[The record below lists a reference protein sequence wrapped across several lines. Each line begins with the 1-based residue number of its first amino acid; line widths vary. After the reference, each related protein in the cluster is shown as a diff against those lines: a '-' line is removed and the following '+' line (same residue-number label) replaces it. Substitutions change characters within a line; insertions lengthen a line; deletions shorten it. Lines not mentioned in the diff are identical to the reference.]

1 MEIVSK
7 IIEYINDELRISHRI
22 IAEKTDNLEKSV
34 RNIITK
40 YKSDFEEFG
49 QVHFKNAT
57 VRNSVGA
64 VNEQITYFLN
74 EQQSTLLLTYL
85 KNSKMVRE
93 FKKTLVRDFFELKN
107 VLEKSPQAQLS
118 ELQETLDFIDIFE
131 KFSEKTKGKSNLELL
146 KLDSFLKKSDKK
158 SVLDILNLD
167 LKNSYFSVSELGE
180 FSGQKGSEINQ
191 ALVKV
196 GFQISEN
203 GVWKLLENGKD
214 FCFETQNS
222 FSQLKWKFSVLE
234 KI

>member
-74 EQQSTLLLTYL
+74 EQQSTL
-85 KNSKMVRE
+85 
-93 FKKTLVRDFFELKN
+93 
-107 VLEKSPQAQLS
+107 Q
-118 ELQETLDFIDIFE
+118 
-131 KFSEKTKGKSNLELL
+131 
-146 KLDSFLKKSDKK
+146 SDKK
-158 SVLDILNLD
+158 SVLKLKIVFLNS
-167 LKNSYFSVSELGE
+167 NG
-180 FSGQKGSEINQ
+180 N
-191 ALVKV
+191 
-196 GFQISEN
+196 FQ
-203 GVWKLLENGKD
+203 
-214 FCFETQNS
+214 F
-222 FSQLKWKFSVLE
+222 
-234 KI
+234 